1 MNKINQKDQI
11 YKKIMEK
18 IASEGWQMLDF
29 ESLSKEFDFDVL
41 TKNGGVTNKMDL
53 LVAFSEFVDASV
65 KQLFDDDLKDGE
77 ISVRERLLEALLIRF
92 DVLAPYK
99 VGIVELMKTF
109 PNSPNFVFTGANS
122 LRLSMEATLAAIG
135 LESNGVSR
143 VIRVKGLSM
152 VFLSA
157 MCTWSRDDSE
167 DLSAT
172 TRVLDKRL
180 KNVEELMLNF
190 GLTNSK
196 MD

>member
-18 IASEGWQMLDF
+18 IASDGWQMLDF

-41 TKNGGVTNKMDL
+41 TKNGGVTNNMDL
-53 LVAFSEFVDASV
+53 LVAFAEFVDASV
-65 KQLFDDDLKDGE
+65 KQLFDDDLKDSE

-122 LRLSMEATLAAIG
+122 LRLSMEATFAAIG
-135 LESNGVSR
+135 LESNGISGV
-143 VIRVKGLSM
+143 VRVKGLSM

-157 MCTWSRDDSE
+157 ICTWSRDDSE

-196 MD
+196 

>member
-1 MNKINQKDQI
+1 MAKINQEDQI

-18 IASEGWQMLDF
+18 IASDGWHSLDF
-29 ESLSKEFDFDVL
+29 EGLSREFDFDVL
-41 TKNGGVTNKMDL
+41 TKNGGARNKMDL

-77 ISVRERLLEALLIRF
+77 IPVREKLLEALLIRF

-99 VGIVELMKTF
+99 VGIVELMKTL
-109 PNSPNFVFTGANS
+109 PNSPNFVLTGANS

-135 LESNGVSR
+135 LESNGVKR

-157 MCTWSRDDSE
+157 IFTWSKDDSE

-180 KNVEELMLNF
+180 KNAEELMLNF
-190 GLTNSK
+190 GLPNLK
-196 MD
+196 

>member
-18 IASEGWQMLDF
+18 IASDGWQMLDF

-53 LVAFSEFVDASV
+53 LVSFSEFVDASV

-135 LESNGVSR
+135 LESNGISR

-157 MCTWSRDDSE
+157 ICTWSRDDSE

>member
-18 IASEGWQMLDF
+18 IASDGWQMLDF

-53 LVAFSEFVDASV
+53 LVSFSEFVDASV

-135 LESNGVSR
+135 LESNGISR

-157 MCTWSRDDSE
+157 ICTWSRDNSE

-196 MD
+196 

>member
-53 LVAFSEFVDASV
+53 LVSFSEFVDASV

-135 LESNGVSR
+135 LESNGISR

-157 MCTWSRDDSE
+157 ICTWSRDDSE

-196 MD
+196 

>member
-18 IASEGWQMLDF
+18 IASDGWQMLDF

-53 LVAFSEFVDASV
+53 LVAFAEFVDASV

-122 LRLSMEATLAAIG
+122 LRLSMEATFAAIG
-135 LESNGVSR
+135 LESNGISR

-157 MCTWSRDDSE
+157 ICTWSRDDSE

-196 MD
+196 

>member
-99 VGIVELMKTF
+99 VGIVELIKTF

-157 MCTWSRDDSE
+157 ICTWSRDDSE

-196 MD
+196 

>member
-18 IASEGWQMLDF
+18 IASDGWQMLDF

-41 TKNGGVTNKMDL
+41 TKNAGVTNKMDL
-53 LVAFSEFVDASV
+53 LVAFAEFVDASV

-135 LESNGVSR
+135 LESNGISG

-157 MCTWSRDDSE
+157 ICTWSRDDSE

-196 MD
+196 